1 MQAEVLDWMVQN
13 DMPEE
18 RKRRVREIVPLA
30 HQDQDAMFGE
40 SLPQGIILRE

>member
-1 MQAEVLDWMVQN
+1 MAQH
-13 DMPEE
+13 DMPEN

-40 SLPQGIILRE
+40 SLPQGIILRG